1 MTTTQRNKSYQ
12 RAIGAPHMPFKK
24 KAVAA
29 ALCSALAMSA
39 VANTSAWAA
48 PTGGTVVQGSGAIS
62 SPDAQTTQIIQ
73 SSDKLIVN
81 WQGFGI
87 GANERV
93 GFTQP
98 SSTSVALNRVTGAD
112 PSVLLGQ
119 LTANGQ
125 IFLINPNGVVFGQ
138 GAVVDVAGLVAS
150 TLDIADSDFM
160 GGRYVFVAGEGSG
173 SVVNQGTIRT
183 TDGGYIVLAGSQ
195 VQNEGVLE
203 ARLGTVALGAGKQV
217 TLDFAGDGLLHFAVD
232 GAAVAANVANKGLI
246 QADGGRVFLTARAA
260 GDLIGT
266 IVNNE
271 GIIEARSLVNRGGV
285 IRLEASDPVNN
296 NGVLGWQE
304 NLGKV
309 TNAAGGIHNSGTLDV
324 SAAEAGAA
332 QGQVTLAGQYVTHS
346 GQILAQGADDAQ
358 GGRVLLSS
366 TDRTVIA
373 ETGLI
378 DTSGVGNAS
387 AGNVVIWSDKDTY
400 FKGTLL
406 GKGGAAGGDG
416 ANAEI
421 SGYDYLEYVG
431 NVDLTAP
438 KGMLGTLL
446 LDPAS
451 IEIVGGGAQAG
462 DDCLN
467 LDLGTAADCT
477 GAITSSVGHMGVTE
491 AGGAGAA
498 TKISEDKIEA
508 TDANIH
514 LTAAKTIFVSGT
526 FAGGDLALKVNRN
539 LTLETRN
546 AVDEAGGID
555 LTGVAVAIKTSGT
568 GTITITAGT
577 DGAATTYAKLGP
589 MSTENQNITV
599 TSKNGLISTAGAI
612 NAGTGTVSLT
622 TAEAAEATDA
632 KISLGADVSGAL
644 IKLTSVDGIEQPA
657 GKLTATD
664 LVVRAAK
671 TDAATVGLNSATN
684 NVANLAAT
692 NIDAAMTFGYT
703 DANALTVA
711 TVDAVDGI
719 TSGNANVTL
728 DTVDGALTVSK
739 LINAGTGTVSLTTAE
754 AAEATVADINYAAN
768 INGATVKLNSADGI
782 DDGAAG
788 SITAT
793 DLIVRAGGGTADAA
807 AILDNGANNVTVLAA
822 TNTGTGVLSFNYTD
836 ADNLT
841 ITALDGIDGIKTNGD
856 VTVTSAAGTLY
867 LDKVAGNN
875 ISLTA
880 NQSILDIND
889 PPAATINVTAQ
900 AAAMFKATKGTV
912 GTNTN
917 GIEVNSKGKLSLY
930 AGGQVGLVSGNING
944 IVAGNVIHPLNV
956 APGLLLLNGK
966 VVGGG
971 LMDAVNA
978 GRFGIQIQIPQ
989 MDGLLVPRPI
999 AYNMSRYYPTDSVA
1013 EEMAFVPAAPLA
1025 LSQLWNAVDSGTY
1038 LPEGVS
1044 VNWVPQPAEK

>member
-1 MTTTQRNKSYQ
+1 MATNQRIKSRQ
-12 RAIGAPHMPFKK
+12 RVSAPQIRFKK
-24 KAVAA
+24 KPIIS
-29 ALCSALAMSA
+29 ALCGAF
-39 VANTSAWAA
+39 VAGTIANAWAG
-48 PTGGTVVQGSGAIS
+48 PVGGVVVQGSGTIS
-62 SPDAQTTQIIQ
+62 TPDAQTVQVTQG
-73 SSDKLIVN
+73 SDKLIVN

-87 GANERV
+87 GANENV
-93 GFTQP
+93 NFTQP
-98 SSTSVALNRVTGAD
+98 SSASVALNRVSGAD
-112 PSVLLGQ
+112 PSIILGQ

-125 IFLINPNGVVFGQ
+125 IFLINPHGVVFGQ
-138 GAVVDVAGLVAS
+138 GAVVNVAGLVAS
-150 TLDIADSDFM
+150 TLDIADADFM
-160 GGRYVFVAGEGSG
+160 SGRYVFAGGNGDSGG
-173 SVVNQGTIRT
+173 SVVNQGTIRAV
-183 TDGGYIVLAGSQ
+183 DGGYIVLASGNE
-195 VQNEGVLE
+195 VRNEGVLV

-217 TLDFAGDGLLHFAVD
+217 TLDFAGDGLLRFTVD
-232 GAAVAANVANKGLI
+232 GAVVAANVANKGMI
-246 QADGGRVFLTARAA
+246 QADGGQVILSARAA

-266 IVNNE
+266 VVNNE
-271 GIIEARSLVNRGGV
+271 GVIEARGLVNRGGV
-285 IRLEASDPVNN
+285 IWLEASDPVNN

-309 TNAAGGIHNSGTLDV
+309 TNAAGGVRNSGTLDV

-332 QGQVTLAGQYVTHS
+332 QGQVTLAGQRVEHS
-346 GQILAQGADDAQ
+346 GRILAQGADGAQ

-366 TDRTVIA
+366 TDRTVVA
-373 ETGLI
+373 DTGLI

-387 AGNVVIWSDKDTY
+387 GGNVVIWSDKDTY
-400 FKGTLL
+400 FRGTLL
-406 GKGGAAGGDG
+406 GKGGTAGGDG

-421 SGYDYLEYVG
+421 SGYEYLEYEG
-431 NVDLTAP
+431 YVDLMAP
-438 KGMLGTLL
+438 KGMLDTLL

-451 IEIVGGGAQAG
+451 IEIVGGGAQPG
-462 DDCLN
+462 DPCLD

-491 AGGAGAA
+491 AGGEGAA
-498 TKISEDKIEA
+498 TKISEEKIEA
-508 TDANIH
+508 TDANIY

-555 LTGVAVAIKTSGT
+555 LTGSAVTVKTSGT

-589 MSTENQNITV
+589 MSTANQNITV

-644 IKLTSVDGIEQPA
+644 IKLSSADGIEQPA

-671 TDAATVGLNSATN
+671 GAAATVALTSATN

-692 NIDAAMTFGYT
+692 NIDNPMTF
-703 DANALTVA
+703 
-711 TVDAVDGI
+711 
-719 TSGNANVTL
+719 S
-728 DTVDGALTVSK
+728 
-739 LINAGTGTVSLTTAE
+739 
-754 AAEATVADINYAAN
+754 
-768 INGATVKLNSADGI
+768 
-782 DDGAAG
+782 
-788 SITAT
+788 
-793 DLIVRAGGGTADAA
+793 
-807 AILDNGANNVTVLAA
+807 
-822 TNTGTGVLSFNYTD
+822 YTD
-836 ADNLT
+836 ADDLT
-841 ITALDGIDGIKTNGD
+841 ITVRDGIDGIKINGD
-856 VTVTSAAGTLY
+856 VTVTSVAGTLY

-875 ISLTA
+875 VSLTA
-880 NQSILDIND
+880 DQSILDIND
-889 PPAATINVTAQ
+889 KPATTINVTAQ
-900 AAAMFKATKGTV
+900 GAAMLKATKGTV

-944 IVAGNVIHPLNV
+944 TVAGNVIYPLNV

-971 LMDAVNA
+971 LMDTVNA
-978 GRFGIQIQIPQ
+978 GRFGTQGQLSYLDNV
-989 MDGLLVPRPI
+989 MVPRPI
-999 AYNMSRYYPTDSVA
+999 AFNMSRYYPTDSVT

-1025 LSQLWNAVDSGTY
+1025 LSPLWKTLNGGTS
-1038 LPEGVS
+1038 LPARVS
-1044 VNWVPQPAEK
+1044 VNWSPLPTEN